1 MSGDTGNDPAAF
13 KSSSG
18 LLWGRREIGD
28 HLVATALLHLLC
40 QTSARAYFILMNC
53 LQTQA
58 KTKKPRMIQTS
69 WRFQIPANEAALP
82 GMFSEWSW
90 SPGTDSQLLTDSHT
104 VATAAQR
111 GSKATLRQ
119 LLRTFF
125 CSHGLTSIYVQ
136 SQISVLDPH
145 LLSLPH
151 SSALKKPDFCHAS
164 HGFKSSSCHCHH
176 AAFVPTLVVHSVI
189 FLLSVVIVIHSVLR
203 MNTQPLLQPSTLK
216 YCSFSLLMTVE
227 KLTSYW
233 TTTTLSS
240 LTPSPLHSCCY
251 LAWWT
256 MPTKVP
262 IPKSI
267 HNCMDNLGH
276 LSSFPPKAKPL
287 ILFLRQLFYLIF
299 G

>member
-28 HLVATALLHLLC
+28 HFVATALLHLLC

-58 KTKKPRMIQTS
+58 ETKKPRMIQTS

-145 LLSLPH
+145 LYP
-151 SSALKKPDFCHAS
+151 
-164 HGFKSSSCHCHH
+164 
-176 AAFVPTLVVHSVI
+176 
-189 FLLSVVIVIHSVLR
+189 
-203 MNTQPLLQPSTLK
+203 
-216 YCSFSLLMTVE
+216 
-227 KLTSYW
+227 
-233 TTTTLSS
+233 S
-240 LTPSPLHSCCY
+240 LTAVLQSSQIFAMPAMVSKVLPATVIMLPLSPLS
-251 LAWWT
+251 
-256 MPTKVP
+256 
-262 IPKSI
+262 
-267 HNCMDNLGH
+267 
-276 LSSFPPKAKPL
+276 
-287 ILFLRQLFYLIF
+287 
-299 G
+299 